1 MKKIL
6 FILLI
11 IYSIANSQTKFEKI
25 DSLLTNA
32 NRINE
37 FNGVA
42 LVAENGRVILHKG
55 YGYYNYEKKKKVN
68 TTIPFYIGSVAKQ
81 FTDLMIMILKERN
94 KLDYNDSLKKY
105 FPEFKDFLKDITIRQ
120 LMTHTS
126 GIPDYYEKIELKP
139 GFNNMDVHDFVMS
152 LDSLEFEPGTKYS
165 YSNTGYVLL
174 AMIIE
179 KVGKMPYRNFMIYN
193 VLARPQMYGTDVADI
208 PRHRPD
214 ERAFGYKKDW
224 TRDDYDYSTY
234 GAGGIYTTSEDLFIY
249 DQVLYNDF
257 LIKQEALQE
266 AFQPTYLKDGTKI
279 NYGFGWQIKDENN
292 EKIVFHTGSLKG
304 FRSYFER
311 NMTKKNTII
320 LLSNKSDERL
330 KDIRNEIVNILSGKE
345 FGYLK

>member
-1 MKKIL
+1 MKKFIIL
-6 FILLI
+6 ILLTFA
-11 IYSIANSQTKFEKI
+11 SFNAQTKLEKL
-25 DSLLTNA
+25 DSLLTRA

-42 LVAENGRVILHKG
+42 LIAENGKVILHKG
-55 YGYYNYEKKKKVN
+55 YGYYNFEKKKKVN
-68 TTIPFYIGSVAKQ
+68 TSIPFYIGSVAKQ

-94 KLDYNDSLKKY
+94 QLSYDDSLKKY
-105 FPEFKDFLKDITIRQ
+105 FPEFKDFLKNITIRQ

-126 GIPDYYEKIELKP
+126 GIPDYYEKIELKS

-179 KVGKMPYRNFMIYN
+179 KVGKMPYRNFMIFN
-193 VLARPQMYGTDVADI
+193 VLARPQMLGTDVADI

-257 LIKQEALQE
+257 FIKKETLEE
-266 AFQPTYLKDGTKI
+266 AFKPTILKDGTKI
-279 NYGFGWQIKDENN
+279 NYGFGWQIKEDKN

-304 FRSYFER
+304 FRSLFER
-311 NMTKKNTII
+311 NLTKRNTII

-330 KDIRNEIVNILSGKE
+330 KEIRDEIVNILSGKD
-345 FGYLK
+345 FNYLK